1 MLLHRAIWGSFY
13 QALIKIARNIH
24 FHMMFSFICS
34 MLAIMHIRM
43 QKEVLEALAFNMT
56 LKAKVEDI
64 LQNLQESVAT
74 TEKG

>member
-1 MLLHRAIWGSFY
+1 
-13 QALIKIARNIH
+13 
-24 FHMMFSFICS
+24 
-34 MLAIMHIRM
+34 M

-74 TEKG
+74 TEKGQLDMANPQFFKIFERYINIKKEQ

>member
-1 MLLHRAIWGSFY
+1 
-13 QALIKIARNIH
+13 
-24 FHMMFSFICS
+24 

-74 TEKG
+74 TDKG